1 MSDQG
6 EPIVNVEKIVT
17 VMPDGRKVI
26 KTRTTKTYKQ
36 TVTVPA
42 GTPLPEGA
50 HLVSTV
56 QVPGTTSTT
65 TSYTTCTSS
74 SDDNGGNGN
83 GNGSIQTYQ
92 VQEQE
97 QQPSA
102 FNQFLQQGQQRLEQ
116 KFQRPSQTAEPQVFV
131 ETTVDDNGRKVTK
144 TTTTTTS
151 SSSNNRNSNS
161 HSPFSSFFRKIKEKL
176 DGNSSDEDDRRKPLP
191 PVPVESPSPEPEHKI
206 QVTQTQHHYQQQP
219 VAEAPK
225 VHVQKIEITSE
236 VPRVTLSDLT
246 GEHRALLIGINY
258 TGLANPLS
266 GCVNDTRVM
275 KEFLLDSGFKNE
287 NIRVLT
293 DDQVGTEFMPTKEN
307 ILRNLR
313 WLVADA
319 ETNDSYFL
327 HYSGH
332 GGQVYDQS
340 GDEINKDMDEC
351 IFPVDHETNGVIIDD
366 ELHDMLVK
374 ALPPGV
380 RLTVVFDCC
389 HSGSALDLPYV
400 YASTGFIRGTSALAS
415 LGYELVQENFDA
427 DAVKELQEK
436 YKALL
441 LEERELKR
449 QVRLKAANADVIMF
463 SGCKDDQTSADVK
476 ITRGTISSAN
486 GAMTYAFTKSIR
498 QNPNQ
503 SYQEMLN
510 SIRDLLKEKYNQK
523 PQLSSCRPMDMQEVF
538 HF

>member
-6 EPIVNVEKIVT
+6 EPIVNVERIVE
-17 VMPDGRKVI
+17 VLPDGRKVI
-26 KTRTTKTYKQ
+26 KTRTTKTFKQ

-65 TSYTTCTSS
+65 TSYATYTSS
-74 SDDNGGNGN
+74 SDDNNGSGNG
-83 GNGSIQTYQ
+83 GIQTYHI
-92 VQEQE
+92 QEQK
-97 QQPSA
+97 QHPPA
-102 FNQFLQQGQQRLEQ
+102 FNQFLQQGQQHLQ
-116 KFQRPSQTAEPQVFV
+116 QTFQRPQNSEPKVVV

-144 TTTTTTS
+144 TTTTTTTS
-151 SSSNNRNSNS
+151 SSSNRNSNS

-176 DGNSSDEDDRRKPLP
+176 DGDSSDEDDRYKPLP
-191 PVPVESPSPEPEHKI
+191 PVPVATPSPEPEQKI
-206 QVTQTQHHYQQQP
+206 QVIQTQHHYEQAHEP
-219 VAEAPK
+219 VVEAPK
-225 VHVQKIEITSE
+225 VHVQKIEITKAE
-236 VPRVTLSDLT
+236 PTKVTLSDLT
-246 GEHRALLIGINY
+246 GEHRAVLIGINY

-275 KEFLLDSGFKNE
+275 KQFLLESGFQEE

-293 DDQVGTEFMPTKEN
+293 DDQVGTEFMPTREN
-307 ILRNLR
+307 ILRHLR

-319 ETNDSYFL
+319 KKNDSYFL

-332 GGQVYDQS
+332 GGQVYDAS
-340 GDEINKDMDEC
+340 GDEVNGDMDEC

-366 ELHDMLVK
+366 ELHEMLVN

-400 YASTGFIRGTSALAS
+400 YAGTGFIRGTSALAS

-427 DAVKELQEK
+427 DALKELQEK
-436 YKALL
+436 YKQLL
-441 LEERELKR
+441 LEEKELKR
-449 QVRLKAANADVIMF
+449 QVKLKAANADVIMF

>member
-1 MSDQG
+1 MADRG
-6 EPIVNVEKIVT
+6 EPIINVEKIVT
-17 VMPDGRKVI
+17 VLPDGRKVT

-42 GTPLPEGA
+42 GTPMPEGA

-56 QVPGTTSTT
+56 QVPTTSTT
-65 TSYTTCTSS
+65 SYSYSTSGDSDGNGTFHTSS
-74 SDDNGGNGN
+74 
-83 GNGSIQTYQ
+83 YQ
-92 VQEQE
+92 VQEQ
-97 QQPSA
+97 PSV
-102 FNQFLQQGQQRLEQ
+102 FKQFLHQGS
-116 KFQRPSQTAEPQVFV
+116 QRPQSSEPKVVV
-131 ETTVDDNGRKVTK
+131 ETSVDDNGRKVTK
-144 TTTTTTS
+144 TTTTTTTTSHS
-151 SSSNNRNSNS
+151 SS
-161 HSPFSSFFRKIKEKL
+161 PFTSFFRKIKEKL
-176 DGNSSDEDDRRKPLP
+176 DGDDSSDDDDDRHKPLP

-206 QVTQTQHHYQQQP
+206 QVIETQHHYQHQDSEDEP
-219 VAEAPK
+219 H
-225 VHVQKIEITSE
+225 VHVQKLE
-236 VPRVTLSDLT
+236 VKQSNESKVTLSDLT

-266 GCVNDTRVM
+266 GCINDTRVM
-275 KEFLLDSGFKNE
+275 KEFLLETGFPEE
-287 NIRVLT
+287 NIRILT

-307 ILRNLR
+307 ILHHLR

-319 ETNDSYFL
+319 KQNDSYFL

-332 GGQVYDQS
+332 GGQVYDTS
-340 GDEINKDMDEC
+340 GDESFGDMDEC

-366 ELHDMLVK
+366 ELHEMLVK

-427 DAVKELQEK
+427 DALKELQEK
-436 YKALL
+436 YKQFII
-441 LEERELKR
+441 EEKELKR
-449 QVRLKAANADVIMF
+449 QVKLKAANADVIMF

-486 GAMTYAFTKSIR
+486 GAMTHAFTKTIR
-498 QNPNQ
+498 ENPNQ
-503 SYQEMLN
+503 SYQEILN
-510 SIRDLLKEKYNQK
+510 NIRDLLKGKYNQK
-523 PQLSSCRPMDMQEVF
+523 PQLSSCRKMNMQEVF